1 MPTITKIRH
10 VANSERYHI
19 FVDGQYCTSVRAR
32 TFPALGLSVGQDI
45 SCEKIIDLE
54 NFHWKHKY
62 GKKSWEKEKVRINR
76 VVEIIEQKFPRLK
89 VSVVGFGADSN
100 ALLAEHPDEPGRPDL
115 LIEGRD
121 SGRQYCMLEVS
132 GTEVMRGD
140 SYWVRPDKLIYA
152 QKHPAEDV
160 WICLHYSEPTEKLV
174 FIRPRAEE
182 KYLRSEKEIR
192 GSIEYYIEFSN
203 DSDECKSADDFFDYL
218 LSKRD
223 LK

>member
-140 SYWVRPDKLIYA
+140 SYWVRPGSVA
-152 QKHPAEDV
+152 Q
-160 WICLHYSEPTEKLV
+160 I
-174 FIRPRAEE
+174 
-182 KYLRSEKEIR
+182 
-192 GSIEYYIEFSN
+192 G
-203 DSDECKSADDFFDYL
+203 
-218 LSKRD
+218 
-223 LK
+223 